1 MGMIRRADLEQCAR
15 NALVM
20 DLGDL
25 GARGEALVAGA
36 KAEAERIVREARA
49 ERERLIAGARD
60 EGRRAGLEQG
70 RAEGLEAGRKE
81 GAAQARAEHAEALAG
96 AARAWTQALDTFES
110 RRDEM
115 LLHARTEIVTLAA
128 EVASRVTR
136 RAVELDPGVVLEQMG
151 AVLGAIARPT
161 GLVLR
166 VHPDDLALARAELPA
181 LVARFERCGH
191 AELRADPSL
200 SRGSCVGVTE
210 TGGRVDADVE
220 AQLARIVGALLPA
233 DATIRIE
240 RETRGDAA

>member
-115 LLHARTEIVTLAA
+115 LQHARTEIVALAA

-191 AELRADPSL
+191 AELRVDPSL

-210 TGGRVDADVE
+210 TGGHVDADVE